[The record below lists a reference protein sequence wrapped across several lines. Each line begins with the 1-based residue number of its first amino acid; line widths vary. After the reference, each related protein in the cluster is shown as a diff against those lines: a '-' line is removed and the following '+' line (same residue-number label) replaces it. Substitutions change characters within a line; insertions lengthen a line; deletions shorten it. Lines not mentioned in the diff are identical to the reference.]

1 MIWKAIK
8 FGTLTA
14 GMGLVAGGLVLGGD
28 LGSYLRSSCRS
39 VQVSIK
45 DNIPV
50 EFQLRRARDL
60 LDSVGPELHE
70 NVRRVAE
77 QEVDIASL
85 KSDLDQSRQSLADER
100 HRVQTLRNCLSSAQT
115 SFTFNGIDFTR
126 DQVERDLGRQF
137 AHFREAEAALTARER
152 LLESRQQTLAAAMEA
167 MESAKAQ
174 KATLEAQVEGLEA
187 QYRVVQAASSG
198 TQFQLDGGRLAEA
211 QKVVGEIRKQL
222 EVTEHVLAHE
232 AKFTQPIPVD
242 AIDEKDLL
250 QQVDARLAQGDP
262 QTAAAADVVAAPP
275 AR

>member
-14 GMGLVAGGLVLGGD
+14 GVGLVAGGLALGGD
-28 LGSYLRSSCRS
+28 LGSYLRSSCRTM
-39 VQVSIK
+39 QVSIK

-60 LDSVGPELHE
+60 LDGVGPELHQ
-70 NVRRVAE
+70 NIRRVAE
-77 QEVDIASL
+77 QEVEIASL
-85 KSDLDQSRQSLADER
+85 KGELDGSHLLLAEEK
-100 HRVQTLRNCLSSAQT
+100 HRIQTLRNCLSSAQT

-126 DQVERDLGRQF
+126 DQVEHDLGRQF
-137 AHFREAEAALTARER
+137 AHFREAESALKARQQ
-152 LLESRQQTLAAAMEA
+152 LLESRQQALAAAMEA
-167 MESAKAQ
+167 MEAAKAQ

-187 QYRVVQAASSG
+187 QYRLVQAASSG

-222 EVTEHVLAHE
+222 DVTEHVLAHE
-232 AKFTQPIPVD
+232 AKFTRPIPVD

-250 QQVDARLAQGDP
+250 REVDSTLSQSQP
-262 QTAAAADVVAAPP
+262 QPVAAAT
-275 AR
+275 REEK

>member
-14 GMGLVAGGLVLGGD
+14 GVGLLAGGLVLGSD
-28 LGSYLRSSCRS
+28 LGSYLRSSCHS
-39 VQVSIK
+39 MQVSIK

-60 LDSVGPELHE
+60 LDGVGPELHD

-77 QEVDIASL
+77 QEVEIASL
-85 KSDLDQSRQSLADER
+85 KTDLEQSRVSLASEK
-100 HRVQTLRNCLSSAQT
+100 HRIQSLRNCLNTSQT
-115 SFTFNGIDFTR
+115 SFTFDGIDFTR
-126 DQVERDLGRQF
+126 EQVEHDLGRQF
-137 AHFREAEAALTARER
+137 AHFREADGALKARQQ
-152 LLESRQQTLAAAMEA
+152 LLESRQQALVAAMEA
-167 MESAKAQ
+167 METAKAQ

-187 QYRVVQAASSG
+187 QYRLVQATSAG

-222 EVTEHVLAHE
+222 AVTEHVLAHE
-232 AKFTQPIPVD
+232 AKFTQAIPVD
-242 AIDEKDLL
+242 SIDEKDLL

-262 QTAAAADVVAAPP
+262 QPIAADV
-275 AR
+275 RDGK

>member
-14 GMGLVAGGLVLGGD
+14 GVGLLAGGLVLGGD
-28 LGSYLRSSCRS
+28 LGSYIRSSCHS
-39 VQVSIK
+39 MQVSIK

-60 LDSVGPELHE
+60 LDGVGPELHA

-77 QEVDIASL
+77 QEVEIASL
-85 KSDLDQSRQSLADER
+85 KGDLDQSRQSLAVEK
-100 HRVQTLRNCLSSAQT
+100 HRIQMLRDCLNTSQT
-115 SFTFNGIDFTR
+115 SYTFDGIDFTR
-126 DQVERDLGRQF
+126 QQVEHDLGRQF
-137 AHFREAEAALTARER
+137 AHFREAEAALKARTQ
-152 LLESRQQTLAAAMEA
+152 LLESRQQSLAAAMEA

-187 QYRVVQAASSG
+187 QYRLVQAASAG
-198 TQFQLDGGRLAEA
+198 TKFQLDGGRLAQA
-211 QKVVGEIRKQL
+211 QNVVDDIRKQL
-222 EVTEHVLAHE
+222 AVTEHVLAHE
-232 AKFTQPIPVD
+232 AKFTRPIPVD

-262 QTAAAADVVAAPP
+262 QPIAADT
-275 AR
+275 RDGK

>member
-14 GMGLVAGGLVLGGD
+14 GVGLLAGGLVLGSD
-28 LGSYLRSSCRS
+28 LGSYLRSSCRT

-60 LDSVGPELHE
+60 LDGVGPQLHE
-70 NVRRVAE
+70 NIRRVAE
-77 QEVDIASL
+77 QEVEIASL
-85 KSDLDQSRQSLADER
+85 KGELDQSRLALVDEK
-100 HRVQTLRNCLSSAQT
+100 HRIQTLRNCLSSAQT
-115 SFTFNGIDFTR
+115 SFTFDGVDYTR
-126 DQVERDLGRQF
+126 EQVEHDLGRQF
-137 AHFREAEAALTARER
+137 AHFRESESALKSRQQ
-152 LLESRQQTLAAAMEA
+152 LLESRQQALAAAMEA

-187 QYRVVQAASSG
+187 QYRLVQAASSG
-198 TQFQLDGGRLAEA
+198 TEFQLDGGRLAEA

-222 EVTEHVLAHE
+222 AVTEHVLAHE

-242 AIDEKDLL
+242 AVDEKDLL
-250 QQVDARLAQGDP
+250 RQVDARLAQSDP
-262 QTAAAADVVAAPP
+262 QPP
-275 AR
+275 AEVARDEK